1 MNEYDLPPMSPDDL
15 QALMGVAG
23 PLFGESRMIEQMTSD
38 NTVSGSHIQDG
49 SMKIKSALEQAQRQV
64 QAHRPP
70 PPQYAPPQ
78 YVPQEQ
84 FVQPQQVP
92 VVQPITNG
100 VSTFTPQQFPS
111 DDGQMMFQFDKKEQ
125 SITNDL
131 LKEISKKLTKVI
143 DLLDKKERVDI
154 IPKQKPNVKTQI

>member
-15 QALMGVAG
+15 KALMGVAG

-38 NTVSGSHIQDG
+38 NTVSGSHMQDG
-49 SMKIKSALEQAQRQV
+49 SMKIRSALEQAQRQV

-70 PPQYAPPQ
+70 QYTPPQYI
-78 YVPQEQ
+78 PQEQ
-84 FVQPQQVP
+84 FVQPQVVP
-92 VVQPITNG
+92 TQQPITNG
-100 VSTFTPQQFPS
+100 VATFTPFQS
-111 DDGQMMFQFDKKEQ
+111 ADEGQMMLQFDKKEQ

-143 DLLDKKERVDI
+143 DLLDRKETADT
-154 IPKQKPNVKTQI
+154 IPKQKINVKTQV